1 MSLINLLKAPSKL
14 LKKHVITFLLIRR
27 HDLGLT
33 EQSLRYVAVRPSASV
48 SRLRRKIWYL
58 LDLPDYCD
66 EVIVLKSSDER
77 EIPLTSLCR
86 GNDPQH
92 PYILEVW
99 LPEKPMLL
107 TEQSLRYVAVRP
119 SASVSRLRRKI
130 WYLLDLPDYC
140 DEVIVL
146 KSSDEREIP
155 LTSLCRGNDPQHPYI
170 LEVWLPEKPML
181 CISAG
186 NKNML
191 TVGNKKSI
199 TDTNGESQD
208 NIREETLQEEVGK
221 TVEANQKTVDST
233 GLLESHRLTNILHA
247 DQKRSDLSFK
257 FSNSS
262 LFFKIPRRNSAD
274 SFTGI
279 LLKIQNDLSTLSSK
293 LTHLENKIHV

>member
-99 LPEKPMLL
+99 LPEKPML
-107 TEQSLRYVAVRP
+107 
-119 SASVSRLRRKI
+119 
-130 WYLLDLPDYC
+130 
-140 DEVIVL
+140 
-146 KSSDEREIP
+146 
-155 LTSLCRGNDPQHPYI
+155 
-170 LEVWLPEKPML
+170 
-181 CISAG
+181 CISAA

-191 TVGNKKSI
+191 TMGNKKSI
-199 TDTNGESQD
+199 TDTNGDSQD
-208 NIREETLQEEVGK
+208 NIIREETLQEDVGK
-221 TVEANQKTVDST
+221 TVENNQKSADTT
-233 GLLESHRLTNILHA
+233 GALEGHRLTNILHA

-293 LTHLENKIHV
+293 LSHLENKIHV

>member
-99 LPEKPMLL
+99 LPEKPMLFL
-107 TEQSLRYVAVRP
+107 
-119 SASVSRLRRKI
+119 
-130 WYLLDLPDYC
+130 
-140 DEVIVL
+140 
-146 KSSDEREIP
+146 
-155 LTSLCRGNDPQHPYI
+155 G
-170 LEVWLPEKPML
+170 
-181 CISAG
+181 ISAG

-191 TVGNKKSI
+191 TMGNKKSI

-221 TVEANQKTVDST
+221 TVETNQKTVDST
-233 GLLESHRLTNILHA
+233 GVLESHRLTNILHA